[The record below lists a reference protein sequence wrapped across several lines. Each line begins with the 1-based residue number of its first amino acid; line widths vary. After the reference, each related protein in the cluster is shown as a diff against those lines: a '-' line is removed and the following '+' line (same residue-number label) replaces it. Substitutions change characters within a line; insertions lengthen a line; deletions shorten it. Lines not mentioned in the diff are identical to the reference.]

1 MKKRFFVILLLV
13 GCLAVPAKAQFMQMG
28 LKLQYSTESIDDMMN
43 NVQNEVQNFSTDFLM
58 GCEAG
63 LLLRLNIGR
72 FVTIQP
78 EANFSIGSVW
88 DSVDAQSDFFG
99 SAIAAFQNVQTVNL
113 SIPVLA
119 AAHLI
124 DIEKLAD
131 IRVFAGPEFYTT
143 IKGATEEG
151 GLDFSK
157 YSLIF
162 GVGVDLFDVLYID
175 GRISRFSEGE
185 MFYRLGVG
193 LLF

>member
-1 MKKRFFVILLLV
+1 MKKKIIAVIMLV
-13 GCLAVPAKAQFMQMG
+13 GCFIIPAKAQFMQMG
-28 LKLQYSTESIDDMMN
+28 LKLQYSTESIDEMMN
-43 NVQNEVQNFSTDFLM
+43 NVQNEVQNFSTDFLR

-78 EANFSIGSVW
+78 EANFSIGSIW
-88 DSVDAQSDFFG
+88 DTVDTQNDFFG
-99 SAIAAFQNVQTVNL
+99 ATISAFQNIQTVNL

-119 AAHLI
+119 AVHLV
-124 DIEKLAD
+124 DLEKLAD
-131 IRVFAGPEFYTT
+131 VRVFAGPEFYTT

-151 GLDFSK
+151 GIDFKK

-175 GRISRFSEGE
+175 GRISRYSEGE